1 MKERFELVD
10 AKIVDGKD
18 DKQYGI
24 FVVKSGLSKVEIF
37 APLKTVSSLKGF
49 VGEKMDITFELEI
62 RASQTGK
69 SYFAAVAKEFE
80 IVN

>member
-1 MKERFELVD
+1 MASEPKRPF
-10 AKIVDGKD
+10 GKSC
-18 DKQYGI
+18 KKWRWLCNRKKRRTC
-24 FVVKSGLSKVEIF
+24 KSTIHN
-37 APLKTVSSLKGF
+37 KGF

-62 RASQTGK
+62 RSSQTGK